1 MHHGDCRDV
10 LAQMARDGVLFD
22 ACVTDPPYELAFM
35 GRKWDDTGVAFDPAT
50 WRAVYDVMRPGAHLL
65 AFGGTRTQHRLVC
78 AIEDAGFEI
87 RDSITWITGQGFPK
101 SFDVSKAIDRVA
113 GLKGSNGAAK
123 LYADGREHHYDIG
136 WRHDAKRAGR
146 FDYTPATPEAAAWAG
161 WGTALKPAHENICV
175 ARKPMDGT
183 VAENVLRHGCG
194 GLNIDASRVPSEAR
208 PLIVKVAAPSGGGAH
223 QSLPSRQMVYREN
236 MAGSKSVG
244 TTDLGRWPANVIH
257 DGSPEVEAAFAAFGE
272 RNSGGQIKHNKAKP
286 LSVAKNR
293 VYAHTTFG
301 HGDTGSAARFFF
313 SAKASAA
320 DRAGSKH
327 PTVKPQTLMR
337 HLCTLVTP
345 PGGHVL
351 DPFAGSGST
360 LQAALRCG
368 FLATGIER
376 EVEYVRD
383 TRARLA
389 LPQVDD
395 DDAEPTCRTDPA
407 QRSLF
412 P

>member
-1 MHHGDCRDV
+1 MTGATVHHGDCRDV

-22 ACVTDPPYELAFM
+22 ACVTDPPYGLTFM
-35 GRKWDDTGVAFDPAT
+35 GHKWDDTGVAFDPAT

-101 SFDVSKAIDRVA
+101 SHS
-113 GLKGSNGAAK
+113 
-123 LYADGREHHYDIG
+123 
-136 WRHDAKRAGR
+136 
-146 FDYTPATPEAAAWAG
+146 
-161 WGTALKPAHENICV
+161 ALKPAHEPICV
-175 ARKPMDGT
+175 ARKPLDGT
-183 VAENVLRHGCG
+183 VAGNVLRHRCG
-194 GLNIDASRVPSEAR
+194 GLNIDASRVMTGQS
-208 PLIVKVAAPSGGGAH
+208 AAPF
-223 QSLPSRQMVYREN
+223 P
-236 MAGSKSVG
+236 
-244 TTDLGRWPANVIH
+244 RWPANVIH

-272 RNSGGQIKHNKAKP
+272 RTSGGGTIHNKAKP
-286 LSVAKNR
+286 PSVAKGQE
-293 VYAHTTFG
+293 YARIGFAY
-301 HGDTGSAARFFF
+301 GDTGSAARFFF

-345 PGGHVL
+345 PGGHLL

-376 EVEYVRD
+376 EIEYVRD

>member
-1 MHHGDCRDV
+1 VRAGGRVALAGVRTAEAEARVTGATVHHGDCRDV

-35 GRKWDDTGVAFDPAT
+35 GHKWDDTGVAFDPAT

-101 SFDVSKAIDRVA
+101 SHS
-113 GLKGSNGAAK
+113 
-123 LYADGREHHYDIG
+123 
-136 WRHDAKRAGR
+136 
-146 FDYTPATPEAAAWAG
+146 
-161 WGTALKPAHENICV
+161 ALKPAHEPICV
-175 ARKPMDGT
+175 ARKPLDGT

-194 GLNIDASRVPSEAR
+194 GLNIDASRVPGEAR
-208 PLIVKVAAPSGGGAH
+208 QLIVKVAAPSGGGAH

-236 MAGSKSVG
+236 MVGSKSVG

-272 RNSGGQIKHNKAKP
+272 RTSGGGTIHNKARP
-286 LSVAKNR
+286 PSVAKGR
-293 VYAHTTFG
+293 DYAHTTFG
-301 HGDTGSAARFFF
+301 YGDTGSAARFFF

-345 PGGHVL
+345 PGGHLL

-412 P
+412 L